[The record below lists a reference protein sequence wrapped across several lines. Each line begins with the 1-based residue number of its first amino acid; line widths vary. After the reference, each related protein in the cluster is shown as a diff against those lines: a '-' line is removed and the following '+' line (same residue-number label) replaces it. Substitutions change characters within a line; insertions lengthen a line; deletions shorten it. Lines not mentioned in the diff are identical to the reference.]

1 MRNQNHPKNNQ
12 RTLWIG
18 VLCLLLAAVL
28 RLAAFD
34 EALIGADQT
43 SILAAAANIASGR
56 DFPGVGIKSSV
67 GVMQTAVTGYLAAL
81 PLLLVHRIIAIKWF
95 FSLLDLLALALLYRA
110 TRRAFGPLAAA
121 AAGLLYAANPWVVEF
136 NRWIWYQTLIPT
148 FATMAFAAFLH
159 LLRKRRGRRSE
170 WMLALGLVS
179 AALMAM
185 VHLAAVPWAGVL
197 FLLGAFL
204 AWRYKL
210 WQGLGLGLGLSAIIV
225 APYGLYLIQTRF
237 ADVGI
242 LTAGNGAASESALNL
257 ATYRLARELLTGAQV
272 LATPRSP
279 LWAAS
284 VVAPDAAYAVIPL
297 LLGIAALSALYRLIR
312 RDAHSAPLA
321 FALGW
326 TLLAPTIFAPTSIHL
341 QHFYLLFLFPAPYV
355 VIAAWL
361 GWSTRQRAAMLRWTA
376 RIGLALVIL
385 LCGWW
390 SYLWGV
396 RIHYEHQGQLR
407 APTRAWLMDRT
418 AAMCASYLEENPTG
432 QMILLI
438 DFEGHLSPFDWLRS
452 WLDTDRLRVVP
463 ANVGFIRPA
472 TETCYMLGPRV
483 TEDALAPVAD
493 QARPRPEMTVPAQPP
508 WRVHCIPPRAP
519 LPDPLASWE
528 NGLSLLETKIDGE
541 LTPGGRLQVHHTWH
555 YRAAAEK
562 EYHLFNHLMR
572 GETDTTMV
580 AQVDGS
586 GVPTWYWRDDDVL
599 HTSFQLPLPD
609 ALTPG
614 KYRLLIGAYT
624 WPEITR
630 VFLEG
635 GEAEYEVRRWRLP
648 QD

>member
-1 MRNQNHPKNNQ
+1 MRNQNHR
-12 RTLWIG
+12 RTIWLG
-18 VLCLLLAAVL
+18 VMCLLLAAGL

-34 EALIGADQT
+34 EALVGADQT

-56 DFPGVGIKSSV
+56 DLPGVGIKSSV

-148 FATMAFAAFLH
+148 FATLAFAAFLH
-159 LLRKRRGRRSE
+159 LLGRRRGRRCE

-185 VHLAAVPWAGVL
+185 VHLAAAPWAGLL

-204 AWRYKL
+204 AWRGRL
-210 WQGLGLGLGLSAIIV
+210 WRGFGLGLGLSAIIV

-237 ADVGI
+237 ADVQI
-242 LTAGNGAASESALNL
+242 LLAGNGAVSQSGLNL
-257 ATYRLARELLTGAQV
+257 ATYRLAWELLTGAQV
-272 LATPRSP
+272 LTTPRDP

-284 VVAPDAAYAVIPL
+284 VVAPDVAYAVIPL
-297 LLGIAALSALYRLIR
+297 LLGIAVLGALYRLIR
-312 RDAHSAPLA
+312 RDKRDEPSAPLA

-326 TLLAPTIFAPTSIHL
+326 TLLAPTIFVPTSIHL

-361 GWSTRQRAAMLRWTA
+361 GWSAPQRQTALRWMA

-396 RIHYEHQGQLR
+396 RIHYEHQGKLR

-418 AAMCASYLEENPTG
+418 AATCQSYLEENPTG

-452 WLDTDRLRVVP
+452 WLNTDRLRVVP

-472 TETCYMLGPRV
+472 TETCYLLGPRV
-483 TEDALAPVAD
+483 TEAALAPVAE
-493 QARPRPEMTVPAQPP
+493 QAQPRPEMTIPAQPP
-508 WRVHCIPPRAP
+508 WRVYCIPPRAP
-519 LPDPLASWE
+519 LPNPLARWE
-528 NGLSLLETKIDGE
+528 NGLRLLETEIDGE
-541 LTPGGRLQVHHTWH
+541 LTPGGRLQLHHTWH

-562 EYHLFNHLMR
+562 EYHLFNHLVQ
-572 GETDTTMV
+572 GETLA

-599 HTSFQLPLPD
+599 HTTFTLPLPD
-609 ALTPG
+609 PLAPG
-614 KYRLLIGAYT
+614 EYRLLIGAYT

-630 VFLEG
+630 VFLES
-635 GEAEYEVRRWRLP
+635 GEAAYEVRRWELP
-648 QD
+648 